1 MNKHSCLKMLV
12 MMYSYVDNIRFIAMG
27 FMPEINYLVS
37 CNKIT
42 LQYIV
47 LQKGE
52 KSNDIHEH
60 NVI

>member
-1 MNKHSCLKMLV
+1 
-12 MMYSYVDNIRFIAMG
+12 MG
-27 FMPEINYLVS
+27 FMLEINYLVS

-52 KSNDIHEH
+52 KPNDIHEH

>member
-1 MNKHSCLKMLV
+1 
-12 MMYSYVDNIRFIAMG
+12 MG
-27 FMPEINYLVS
+27 FMLDINYLVS
-37 CNKIT
+37 CNNIT

-52 KSNDIHEH
+52 KPNDIHEH